1 MYNGENCK
9 PTDRYEKI
17 LEKSNSRFSIF
28 PIEYPDIWQLYKD
41 SLSTFW
47 TVEEINLSKDKEDW
61 EKMTEDERFF
71 IKNVL
76 AFFASSDG
84 VVMENLVERFMND
97 IGIAEARSFYSY
109 QIFNENIHN
118 ETYSL
123 LIDTYIDDEEE
134 KHRLLNSIDNHPI
147 VSLKGEWALKWISDK
162 DSSFAKRLIAF
173 AIVEGVFFSG
183 SFCAI
188 YWLKKRGLMP
198 GLTFSNELISR
209 DESQHTDFA
218 CLLYSKLEHKL
229 ETDEFKRIMIEAV
242 FIEIDFITKA
252 LPCHLLGMN
261 KDLMSDYIKFVS
273 DRLCVQLGY
282 SKIWNVTNPFD
293 FMELISLRPKSNF
306 FEIRVGEYTKGD
318 AKGDDFEVDEE
329 DF

>member
-1 MYNGENCK
+1 ME
-9 PTDRYEKI
+9 EI
-17 LEKSNSRFSIF
+17 LQKSNSRFTVF
-28 PIEYPDIWQLYKD
+28 PIKYQDIWNLYKTA
-41 SLSTFW
+41 LATFW

-61 EKMTEDERFF
+61 NNLSENERFF
-71 IKNVL
+71 IKNIL

-97 IGIAEARSFYSY
+97 VQIAEARSFYSY

-123 LIDTYIDDEEE
+123 LIDTYIDKPSEKDE
-134 KHRLLNSIDNHPI
+134 LLNAIDNHPI
-147 VSLKGEWALKWISDK
+147 VSLKAEWALKWIADK
-162 DSSFAKRLIAF
+162 DSSFAKRLVAF

-183 SFCAI
+183 SFCSI

-209 DESQHTDFA
+209 DEGLHTDFA
-218 CLLYSKLEHKL
+218 CLLYSKLNNKL
-229 ETDEFKRIMIEAV
+229 SNEEFNRMMIEAV

-252 LPCHLLGMN
+252 LPCNLLGMN
-261 KDLMSDYIKFVS
+261 KELMSNYIKYVS
-273 DRLCVQLGY
+273 DRLCNQLGY
-282 SKIWNVTNPFD
+282 DKIFNENNPFD

-318 AKGDDFEVDEE
+318 AKGDDFGLDEA
-329 DF
+329 F